1 MQAAEWT
8 EYVSNFLLKMER
20 SLKVNDLEEHQ
31 RPTRQKVG
39 TALKNLLFFITRLR
53 TKSKKDHYFCLNIFV
68 SRCGR
73 SWRLRA
79 AAQRLMDQW

>member
-39 TALKNLLFFITRLR
+39 TALNNLYIITTLR
-53 TKSKKDHYFCLNIFV
+53 TKSKKDPYFCLNIFV
-68 SRCGR
+68 SKREFQG
-73 SWRLRA
+73 
-79 AAQRLMDQW
+79 

>member
-1 MQAAEWT
+1 MQAGEWT

-39 TALKNLLFFITRLR
+39 TA
-53 TKSKKDHYFCLNIFV
+53 
-68 SRCGR
+68 
-73 SWRLRA
+73 
-79 AAQRLMDQW
+79 